1 MLSSILLV
9 FFLVLLVGILMWA
22 FLAEEW
28 RAGARRDWLRISGR
42 ERISCQFCGHIYEDV
57 PIEDLSKCPVCG
69 SINKVLREEM
79 EKMKKSSREDDK
91 GSPSSSGEKTT

>member
-1 MLSSILLV
+1 MLQSILLV
-9 FFLVLLVGILMWA
+9 FFLVLFVGVLMWA

-42 ERISCQFCGHIYEDV
+42 ERISCQFCGHVYEDV

-69 SINKVLREEM
+69 SFNKILKEEI
-79 EKMKKSSREDDK
+79 EKSKEASGKDGEESS
-91 GSPSSSGEKTT
+91 PSSGEKTT